1 MEINLLYCVI
11 FILEFFIS
19 FSFMMNVADFRIK
32 QKNVILFGLLFTA
45 AHIAFNFLCQNNL
58 AVNILVFFL
67 MNFFWI
73 ITSFKITTKKAFLIS
88 VIIATACVATEL
100 ISISIVNILFN
111 QGGLGYRGSDI
122 QLMISGVLSKAMYF
136 LVLKVVQRFKGI
148 SQKENT
154 RVIPLYMYIY
164 PVSVI
169 IIVTLLFNLMNTLQ
183 TTQNQKY
190 QIMMVALLLL
200 VSVIA
205 TFIMYN
211 NTLKKDIE
219 LAEVKQAF
227 DKQQTDREYY
237 QILEHQNEEMRV
249 FAHDI
254 KNHLSS
260 IKSLAGSEQVDE
272 YIDKIQTDLKKYS
285 PTGNTG
291 NKILDLIIN
300 KYRVLCE
307 INKTN
312 FNTIIKTANLS
323 FIDDNDLSS
332 LINNILSNALEAAE
346 KSEEKKIT
354 LSINS
359 VNNFQ
364 VLTCTNSCDT
374 PPKSK
379 GDILITTKQNAK
391 LHGYGTKSITRI
403 SNKYNGSLD
412 WNYEAD
418 KKEFVLSIV
427 FANSTNN

>member
-1 MEINLLYCVI
+1 MVTILLYCVI

-19 FSFMMNVADFRIK
+19 FSFMMNIADFKIK
-32 QKNVILFGLLFTA
+32 QRNVIITGLLLTA
-45 AHIAFNFLCQNNL
+45 VHFACNFIFNNNF
-58 AVNILVFFL
+58 AVNIFIFFAI
-67 MNFFWI
+67 NIIWI
-73 ITSFKITTKKAFLIS
+73 MLSYKITVKKAFLIC
-88 VIIATACVATEL
+88 VIITTTSSASEFITLNLMNV
-100 ISISIVNILFN
+100 LFN
-111 QGGLGYRGSDI
+111 QNGLAYRSSEAQLLIGGI
-122 QLMISGVLSKAMYF
+122 MSKAVYF
-136 LVLKVVQRFKGI
+136 LFLKIFQRFKGL

-154 RVIPLYMYIY
+154 KAIPFYMYIY
-164 PVSVI
+164 PFSVI
-169 IIVTLLFNLMNTLQ
+169 VIIVLLFNLINTINA
-183 TTQNQKY
+183 TDNQKY
-190 QIMMVALLLL
+190 QIMMIALLLL
-200 VSVIA
+200 ISVIA

-227 DKQQTDREYY
+227 DKQQTDKEYY

-260 IKSLAGSEQVDE
+260 IKSLSASKQVDE

-285 PTGNTG
+285 PAGNTG

-307 INKTN
+307 INETN
-312 FNTIIKTANLS
+312 FDTIIKTANLS

-374 PPKSK
+374 PPKSN
-379 GDILITTKQNAK
+379 GDILITTKHNAK

-427 FANSTNN
+427 FTSSTIN

>member
-1 MEINLLYCVI
+1 METNLLYCVV

-19 FSFMMNVADFRIK
+19 FSYMMNIADFKMK
-32 QKNVILFGLLFTA
+32 QKNVILIGILLTIV
-45 AHIAFNFLCQNNL
+45 HIAFNFICNNNL
-58 AVNILVFFL
+58 VINILIFFL
-67 MNFFWI
+67 INFLWI
-73 ITSFKITTKKAFLIS
+73 ITGFKITVKKAFLNS

-100 ISISIVNILFN
+100 ISISAVNILFN
-111 QGGLGYRGSDI
+111 QSGLSYRSSDV
-122 QLMISGVLSKAMYF
+122 QLMISGVLSKAVYF

-148 SQKENT
+148 SQKETT

-169 IIVTLLFNLMNTLQ
+169 VIVTLLFNLMNTLQ
-183 TTQNQKY
+183 TTKNQKY

-227 DKQQTDREYY
+227 DKQQIDKEYY

-260 IKSLAGSEQVDE
+260 IKSLAGSEQTDE

-307 INKTN
+307 INQTN
-312 FNTIIKTANLS
+312 FDTIIKTANLS

>member
-45 AHIAFNFLCQNNL
+45 VHIAFNFFCQNNL

-136 LVLKVVQRFKGI
+136 LVLKVVQRFRGI